1 LSVVAAILHLSAA
14 SAKARRYG
22 PVFRQADARRSW
34 RRMLAIELGQGP
46 RPPAAQPVSLALS
59 ERFGDGLAEDRL
71 IAGIQRA
78 ELADDE
84 SLFESGEDG
93 FDGGGLEQTRALPPA
108 DPRLAKARNRAKPA
122 GDGHHHDVRLGT
134 V

>member
-1 LSVVAAILHLSAA
+1 MRGAAGAGCWRSNSGKDRARQRLNLSRSPYPSVSA
-14 SAKARRYG
+14 
-22 PVFRQADARRSW
+22 
-34 RRMLAIELGQGP
+34 M
-46 RPPAAQPVSLALS
+46 
-59 ERFGDGLAEDRL
+59 GLAEDGL
-71 IAGIQRA
+71 IAGIPCA